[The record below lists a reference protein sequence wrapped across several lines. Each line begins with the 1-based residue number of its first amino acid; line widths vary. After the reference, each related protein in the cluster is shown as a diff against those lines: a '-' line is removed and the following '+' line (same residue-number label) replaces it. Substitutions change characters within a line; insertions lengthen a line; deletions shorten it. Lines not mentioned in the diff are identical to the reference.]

1 MTKRKAD
8 VSPIEEVWLITQ
20 PIVNALHQSE
30 SGPALYVPMKH
41 PIVLQGFHPR
51 TKALLHT
58 YGPFATPEELIQFA
72 AEHSIRLPE

>member
-1 MTKRKAD
+1 MTKRKP
-8 VSPIEEVWLITQ
+8 VTTPLEEVWLITQ
-20 PIVNALHQSE
+20 PIVLALHQSE

-58 YGPFATPEELIQFA
+58 YGPFTPEELVQFA
-72 AEHSIRLPE
+72 AEHNIRLPE